1 MLRAILQGKA
11 GRIVSSEGNLSWRD
25 LFRHREDLLTSVFF
39 SRVPYL
45 SPDAISGVMAALI
58 SQQHAEELGALHEI
72 RFWPKL
78 PTGDGRRFVEPDVL
92 IEFEKATILVEVKPP
107 SGGAQRLQ
115 QWKAEIEALLLD
127 DGRANGPGSL
137 HFVALGRNAPDWKA
151 WKTRLERDFSAFGVT
166 VHAIEWQAL
175 CTAVTALA
183 STGLASDKAVFA
195 DWIDAFA
202 LYGLVRRARP
212 FEEILDLGAGMGS
225 DWKSLFRDY
234 PRLSYR
240 ADWHPLAALATRTTL
255 KVDEW
260 Q

>member
-11 GRIVSSEGNLSWRD
+11 GRIVSGEGNHSWRD

-107 SGGAQRLQ
+107 AGGAQRLL

-127 DGRANGPGSL
+127 DRRANETGAL
-137 HFVALGRNAPDWKA
+137 HFIALGRNVPEWAA
-151 WKTRLERDFSAFGVT
+151 WKKQLELAFST
-166 VHAIEWQAL
+166 SDLIVHAVEWQAV

-183 STGLASDKAVFA
+183 STGTSGDKAVFS

-202 LYGLVRRARP
+202 LYGLVKRARP
-212 FEEILDLGAGMGS
+212 FDEILGLGAGITH
-225 DWKSLFRDY
+225 DWKSLYLDY
-234 PRLSYR
+234 PRLPHLP
-240 ADWHPLAALATRTTL
+240 DWSPLAELATRTTL
-255 KVDEW
+255 KADEW
-260 Q
+260 R